1 MIISSITAGRYLQ
14 IENSG
19 TSDPYIG
26 SSHAPMTG
34 MIRYW
39 NNKFEVYDGSVWMQL
54 GQTFPTIKLHE
65 DAVKAIEWSIK
76 QIEAETKIKELCK
89 NHPAVEI
96 AYQNLQKASDQLK
109 ATIILSEDES
119 LETNS

>member
-1 MIISSITAGRYLQ
+1 MIISSITAGPYIQ

-19 TSDPYIG
+19 TSDPYVG
-26 SSHAPMTG
+26 NSNAPMTG
-34 MIRYW
+34 MVRYW
-39 NNKFEVYDGSVWMQL
+39 NHNFEVYDGSTWLQL
-54 GQTFPTIKLHE
+54 GQAFPTIKLHE

>member
-1 MIISSITAGRYLQ
+1 MIIRSLTSGPYIQ

-19 TSDPYIG
+19 ASDPYIG
-26 SSHAPMTG
+26 TSSGPMTG
-34 MIRYW
+34 MVRYW
-39 NNKFEVYDGSVWMQL
+39 NHNFEVYDGSIWRQL
-54 GQTFPTIKLHE
+54 GQAFPTIKLHE

-76 QIEAETKIKELCK
+76 QIEAETKLKELCK